1 MITRDDIA
9 FMGRAITLA
18 RRGLGRT
25 SPNPAVGAV
34 VVRDGKVVGEGYHK
48 KAGTPH
54 AEVNAL
60 ASVRGETAGATLYV
74 TLEPCNHEGRTPP
87 CTRAILEAGIRRVV
101 IGTRDPNPKV
111 AGNGARFLASHGV
124 QVEMGCR
131 EAECRL
137 LIAPF
142 AKHSITGLP
151 WIRAKVACSLDGRIA
166 TRTGHSRWITNERA
180 RAYGHHLRDIS
191 DAILVG
197 RGTVLADDPELTCR
211 LTSRRGM
218 DPLRVILDSRLSLD
232 PARHKVFR
240 PCSTAETWIIAVEGA
255 RGGDAAAQIEKTGAR
270 VKFLPPDPTGRVD
283 LSALLEYLGA
293 CGIQSIL
300 VEGGATVHGSFF
312 DHGLVDEAFFF
323 QGPIIIG
330 GKDAP
335 CAVGGTGCSE
345 ISQATRLHQTEIRRI
360 GDNWLVHGL
369 ITDVKKF
376 FEIEE
381 ASRHCGKGPDPD
393 TQEKPDVGLRWPDE
407 TFKAKMDHRC
417 LLGS

>member
-1 MITRDDIA
+1 MITAGDIA
-9 FMGRAITLA
+9 FMGRAVALA

-34 VVRDGKVVGEGYHK
+34 VVRDGVIIGRGYHK

-60 ASVRGETAGATLYV
+60 ASVRGETSGATLYV

-87 CTRAILEAGIRRVV
+87 CTRAILEAGISRVV

-131 EAECRL
+131 EAECRD

-151 WIRAKVACSLDGRIA
+151 WVRVKIACSLDGRIA
-166 TRTGHSRWITNERA
+166 TRTGHSQWITNERA
-180 RAYGHHLRDIS
+180 RAHGHRLRDIS

-211 LTSRRGM
+211 ISSKRGR
-218 DPLRVILDSRLSLD
+218 DPLRVVLDSRLSLD
-232 PARHKVFR
+232 PERRKIFR
-240 PCSTAETWIIAVEGA
+240 LRSSAETWVAAVEGA
-255 RGGDAAAQIEKTGAR
+255 VGGEAVAAMERTGAR
-270 VKFLPPDPTGRVD
+270 ILFLPADPKGRVD
-283 LSALLEYLGA
+283 LSALLEHLGA
-293 CGIQSIL
+293 HGIQSVL

-312 DHGLVDEAFFF
+312 DLGLVDEAFFF
-323 QGPIIIG
+323 QSPIVIG

-335 CAVGGTGCSE
+335 CAVKGTGCE
-345 ISQATRLHQTEIRRI
+345 NIHDAARLHHVDIRRI
-360 GDNWLVHGL
+360 GDNWLVHGRL
-369 ITDVKKF
+369 THVGKF
-376 FEIEE
+376 FETTK
-381 ASRHCGKGPDPD
+381 ASRDPGKCRDPKAPGKTDAAGFRSQND
-393 TQEKPDVGLRWPDE
+393 TFFLEHD
-407 TFKAKMDHRC
+407 
-417 LLGS
+417 